1 MTSRSARL
9 ALVAAML
16 AVVLPLSGCVASFI
30 PRPPKTTSTPTG
42 EKVAADLE
50 PFYGQVLKWKSCENG
65 DFQCTTAKAPMDWTN
80 PGQGSIHLA
89 LIRKVASGTS
99 KGSLLVN
106 PGGPGGSGYDFI
118 KDSLTSAVDSKLR
131 ANYDIVGFDP
141 RGVGRS
147 SAVSCYS
154 DPATLDNYLF
164 TIPKAPIYSD
174 AWIAENAAATAA
186 FGQDCLKYTG
196 PLLGKVDTQSA
207 ARDLDLLRATLGDRK
222 LNYLGYSYG
231 TLLGATY
238 AELYPKKTGHLVLD
252 GALDP
257 ATSDFDITKTQA
269 VGFENAMKAYL
280 KSCIGTSGC
289 PFTGTVDGAM
299 ADVRGILDDLDASPL
314 RNSDGRELGSATMF
328 TAIILPLYSKS
339 SWPYLNQL
347 FDDVAKGSASI
358 AFQLADSYYSRS
370 SDGTYTDNSTEAFD
384 AINCLD
390 YVSDASVATMRVQAA
405 ELKRRRPRSARR
417 CPTAGHPAPPGRSRP
432 RASAGRSRRPARR
445 RSSWS
450 APRTTR
456 PRRTSGQR
464 TWRRSCRTATSSPAR
479 ATATPGTTRATPAW
493 TPRWTTSS
501 STTPCPRPTR
511 NADDSVALCKFA
523 ESARIEP

>member
-1 MTSRSARL
+1 MTSRRARF

-30 PRPPKTTSTPTG
+30 PTPPKTTSTPTG

-50 PFYGQVLKWKSCENG
+50 PFYGQVLKWKTCENG
-65 DFQCTTAKAPMDWTN
+65 DFQCATAKAPMDWST
-80 PGQGSIHLA
+80 PGQGTIDLA

-106 PGGPGGSGYDFI
+106 PGGPGGSGYDFVR
-118 KDSLTSAVDSKLR
+118 DDLTSAVDSRLR

-154 DPATLDNYLF
+154 DPATLDDYLF
-164 TIPKAPIYSD
+164 SIPKAPIYSD
-174 AWIAENAAATAA
+174 AWIAENAASTAA

-196 PLLGKVDTQSA
+196 PLLGKVDTNSA
-207 ARDLDLLRATLGDRK
+207 ARDLDLLRAALGDKK

-238 AELYPKKTGHLVLD
+238 AELYPKKTGRLVLD

-257 ATSDFDITKTQA
+257 ATSDFDVTKTQA

-289 PFTGTVDGAM
+289 PFSGTVTGAM

-314 RNSDGRELGSATMF
+314 RNDDGRELGSATMF
-328 TAIILPLYSKS
+328 TAIILPLYSKDN
-339 SWPYLNQL
+339 WPVLGKL

-358 AFQLADSYYSRS
+358 AFQLADSYYSRN
-370 SDGTYTDNSTEAFD
+370 SDGSYNDNSTEAFD

-405 ELKRRRPRSARR
+405 ELKKAA
-417 CPTAGHPAPPGRSRP
+417 PTFGPQMSYGG
-432 RASAGRSRRPARR
+432 ASCATWPFTSTRERGPIAADG
-445 RSSWS
+445 S
-450 APRTTR
+450 APIIVVGTTND
-456 PRRTSGQR
+456 P
-464 TWRRSCRTATSSPAR
+464 
-479 ATATPGTTRATPAW
+479 ATPYVWAQNLAKELQHGHLVTRKGDGHTGYNKG
-493 TPRWTTSS
+493 
-501 STTPCPRPTR
+501 
-511 NADDSVALCKFA
+511 NACVDAAVDDFFIDNTVPKTDPKC
-523 ESARIEP
+523 